1 MLLLPMKM
9 PTGPLVGTVKLLT
22 VIIINKTELLLML
35 LLPMKMRI
43 GGWWECCIGCGKTF
57 EESSKTNSHGQ
68 RTHGPFM
75 INRILMIALWAI
87 FVV

>member
-9 PTGPLVGTVKLLT
+9 PTGPLVGRVKLLT

-43 GGWWECCIGCGKTF
+43 GGW
-57 EESSKTNSHGQ
+57 
-68 RTHGPFM
+68 
-75 INRILMIALWAI
+75 
-87 FVV
+87 